1 MLSVAILV
9 VPRVIDLDVTIP
21 AYILGKQGG
30 YDVLLCGDADV
41 PGSALRPAAPLA
53 AAAAAD
59 IVVVPGYDDPEVPLP
74 AEYLELLRTTAE
86 RGARLVGICTG
97 TFALA
102 ASGVLDRRDATTHW
116 QYVESLRALYP
127 MVNVLGDQLFVE
139 DGRLLTSAGGGAAI
153 DACLHLVRSDFGAEA
168 AHAAGQ
174 GVVAAPVRSGDQR
187 QQLGVPAPPRSDL
200 SPTRGWVLEN
210 LGEPITVQQLADRS
224 HLPRRTFIRHFEA
237 ETGQSPMR
245 WVTTQRLLSARRLLE
260 ATDWP
265 VERIAGATGF
275 GSAANFRA
283 VFRREV
289 GTTPS
294 AYRREAAVGRGARDA
309 GDQVPGRQA
318 ATAGQRTSTTLAGM
332 PSAGSP
338 R

>member
-21 AYILGKQGG
+21 GYLLGKQGG
-30 YDVLLCGDADV
+30 YDVLLCGETDV
-41 PGSALRPAAPLA
+41 PGSALRPAHPLA
-53 AAAAAD
+53 AAATAD

-74 AEYLELLRTTAE
+74 AEYLDLIRSTAD
-86 RGARLVGICTG
+86 RDARLVGICTG

-116 QYVESLRALYP
+116 QYVDALRALHP
-127 MVNVLGDQLFVE
+127 TVNVQGDQLFVE
-139 DGRLLTSAGGGAAI
+139 DGRVLTSAGGGAAI
-153 DACLHLVRSDFGAEA
+153 DACLHLIRSDFGAAA

-174 GVVAAPVRSGDQR
+174 GVVAAPVRTGDQR
-187 QQLGVPAPPRSDL
+187 QQVDGQMPPRSDL
-200 SPTRGWVLEN
+200 APTRAWMLEN
-210 LGEPITVQQLADRS
+210 LGEPMTVQQLADRS
-224 HLPRRTFIRHFEA
+224 HLPRRTFLRHFAA

-245 WVTTQRLLSARRLLE
+245 WVTVQRVLSARRLLE
-260 ATDWP
+260 ATDLP
-265 VERIAGATGF
+265 VERIAAVAGF
-275 GSAANFRA
+275 GSAANFRT

-294 AYRREAAVGRGARDA
+294 GYRRSALTPPTGRSGTSERS
-309 GDQVPGRQA
+309 A
-318 ATAGQRTSTTLAGM
+318 AT
-332 PSAGSP
+332 P

>member
-1 MLSVAILV
+1 VLSVAILV

-21 AYILGKQGG
+21 AYLLGKQDG
-30 YDVLLCGDADV
+30 YDVLLCGESDV
-41 PGSALRPAAPLA
+41 PGSALRPAAPLS

-59 IVVVPGYDDPEVPLP
+59 IVVVPGYDDPELP
-74 AEYLELLRTTAE
+74 MQAQYLEVLRATAE

-102 ASGVLDRRDATTHW
+102 ASGVLDGRAATTHW
-116 QYVESLRALYP
+116 KYVDSLRALHP
-127 MVNVLGDQLFVE
+127 RVNVLGDQLFVE

-153 DACLHLVRSDFGAEA
+153 DACLHLIRSDFGAAA

-174 GVVAAPVRSGDQR
+174 GVVAAPERSGDQR
-187 QQLGVPAPPRSDL
+187 QQLGVLAPPRSDL
-200 SPTRGWVLEN
+200 SRTRVWVLEN

-245 WVTTQRLLSARRLLE
+245 WVTSQRLLSARRLLE
-260 ATDWP
+260 ASDWP
-265 VERIAGATGF
+265 VERIATRTGF
-275 GSAANFRA
+275 GTAANFRT

-294 AYRREAAVGRGARDA
+294 AYRRDATAGRGATGDPQDA
-309 GDQVPGRQA
+309 I
-318 ATAGQRTSTTLAGM
+318 AGQRTSTTSAGM
-332 PSAGSP
+332 PAAGSP

>member
-1 MLSVAILV
+1 MSVAILV

-21 AYILGKQGG
+21 AYLLGKQDG
-30 YDVLLCGDADV
+30 YDVLLCGESDV

-53 AAAAAD
+53 AAATAD
-59 IVVVPGYDDPEVPLP
+59 IVVVPGYDHPELPLP
-74 AEYLELLRTTAE
+74 AEYLELLRATAG

-102 ASGVLDRRDATTHW
+102 SSGVLDGRDASTHW
-116 QYVESLRALYP
+116 QYVDSLRALHP
-127 MVNVLGDQLFVE
+127 AVNVLGDQLFVE
-139 DGRLLTSAGGGAAI
+139 DGLLLTSAGGGAAI
-153 DACLHLVRSDFGAEA
+153 DACLHLIRSDFGAAA

-174 GVVAAPVRSGDQR
+174 GVVAAPVRSADHRQR
-187 QQLGVPAPPRSDL
+187 FGVLAPARSDL
-200 SPTRGWVLEN
+200 SPTRLWVLEN

-245 WVTTQRLLSARRLLE
+245 WVSTQRVLGARRLLE
-260 ATDWP
+260 ESDWS
-265 VERIAGATGF
+265 VERIASATGF
-275 GSAANFRA
+275 GTAASFRT

-294 AYRREAAVGRGARDA
+294 AYRRAAARSQPTAA
-309 GDQVPGRQA
+309 G
-318 ATAGQRTSTTLAGM
+318 
-332 PSAGSP
+332 
-338 R
+338 